1 MSRVDLNKFTPAIAE
16 MPSFAFSIT
25 CCLTVLAGG
34 VSQTALRHSHKGRS
48 EGFVKALEFKHRLR
62 VCNAYPYDQPLDVYR
77 GRSEK
82 LTEEAMPYKTC
93 FDFATPLH
101 AGDKLAFKV
110 GDANAGTFA
119 ISDLPNNDAVLLLV
133 IHRHDTLSTAVS
145 FESHVFANLLNA
157 QIAIIDTYK
166 GTQRSVASIR
176 DEASKNK
183 QRKETLR
190 YNSVVA
196 VNPGKYQVVLS
207 TPEGEAEMTSELVAL
222 NRESYVIL
230 RTGVE
235 AQSGPSYDEELVVY
249 PKSDPAFLFTGAR
262 SGAST
267 VLPMKLI
274 ATILGFAMFSSA

>member
-1 MSRVDLNKFTPAIAE
+1 
-16 MPSFAFSIT
+16 MPSFVFSIT
-25 CCLTVLAGG
+25 CCLTALAGG
-34 VSQTALRHSHKGRS
+34 VSQTALRHTHKGRS

-82 LTEEAMPYKTC
+82 LTEEPMPYKTC
-93 FDFATPLH
+93 VDFSTPLH

-110 GDANAGTFA
+110 GDANAGTFSV
-119 ISDLPNNDAVLLLV
+119 SDLPNNDAVLLLV
-133 IHRHDTLSTAVS
+133 IHRHDTLSTAVA

-157 QIAIIDTYK
+157 QLAIIDTYK

-183 QRKETLR
+183 QRKEQLR

-207 TPEGEAEMTSELVAL
+207 NPEGETEMTSELVAL

-249 PKSDPAFLFTGAR
+249 PKSDPAFLHTGAR
-262 SGAST
+262 SSAAALT
-267 VLPMKLI
+267 CNFILMAVLGLV
-274 ATILGFAMFSSA
+274 FH